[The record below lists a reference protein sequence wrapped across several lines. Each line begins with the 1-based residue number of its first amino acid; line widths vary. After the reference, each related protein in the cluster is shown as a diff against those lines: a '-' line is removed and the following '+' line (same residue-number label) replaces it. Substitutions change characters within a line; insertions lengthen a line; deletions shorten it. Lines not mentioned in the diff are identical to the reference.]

1 MRLAKPQVK
10 ALLEIM
16 SSDDARPALCHAWIE
31 NINDYPQLV
40 ATDSY
45 HAVMF
50 KLPRDMDGQAGE
62 SISRTDLTR
71 FYKLMERKDSF
82 SDIEVMGMV
91 KKSDRRF
98 PAMGQIL
105 DKVPGEGSTEQISF
119 NARYA
124 SNLEKVAGQPLI
136 YKTTGKL
143 NPMTANIDGNTFIL
157 MPLK

>member
-16 SSDDARPALCHAWIE
+16 SSDDARPALCHAWIQ

-50 KLPRDMDGQAGE
+50 KLPKGMIGQAGQ
-62 SISRTDLTR
+62 SIDRVDLTR
-71 FYKLMERKDSF
+71 FYKLMERKDLLG
-82 SDIEVMGMV
+82 DDEVAAML
-91 KKSDRRF
+91 KKSGRTF
-98 PAMGQIL
+98 PKLNLIL
-105 DKVPGEGSTEQISF
+105 ENIPEEGNTEQISF
-119 NARYA
+119 NANYA
-124 SNLEKVAGQPLI
+124 IDLEKVAGQPLT
-136 YKTTGKL
+136 YQTTGRL
-143 NPMTANIDGNTFIL
+143 NPMVATSDNNTFIL